1 MRTTF
6 TARKRLIQGL
16 AHHETEGFN
25 PRFPYQQKTG
35 SWRIPHLP
43 EYTIRFCA
51 EYAIIYAFGWRAPAL
66 YLPFSAPHGPRH
78 PHLPLR
84 AARRHV
90 LSLPHTLPQSRRN
103 AYNSLPESTAS
114 SHPATAWRLG
124 DIGEFALVAS
134 LIFVRTFARSTLTRC
149 TSCFAC

>member
-25 PRFPYQQKTG
+25 PRFPYHKKPAAG
-35 SWRIPHLP
+35 EFPHLP

-66 YLPFSAPHGPRH
+66 YLPFFCAT
-78 PHLPLR
+78 R
-84 AARRHV
+84 AA
-90 LSLPHTLPQSRRN
+90 SS
-103 AYNSLPESTAS
+103 AS
-114 SHPATAWRLG
+114 S
-124 DIGEFALVAS
+124 
-134 LIFVRTFARSTLTRC
+134 FARCASARA
-149 TSCFAC
+149 FASSYIAAISS